1 MPPGCVG
8 LVVAL
13 RTTLL
18 GLSNLDGG
26 TLDELLNGL
35 TSRSLPVLRQH
46 ASAQQIGAGA

>member
-1 MPPGCVG
+1 MPPGCFG
-8 LVVAL
+8 LVVVL

-35 TSRSLPVLRQH
+35 TSRSLPQSFANTPLLNK
-46 ASAQQIGAGA
+46 